1 MSNPTD
7 LSDFTLKQLF
17 HLYQL
22 SEAEQSGASTS
33 KDLNSELLSDQDLDL
48 FSKIMAKKPDE
59 SMPGDKKVA
68 GAEKNNHLSEI
79 FDSLIDD
86 IDSDL

>member
-22 SEAEQSGASTS
+22 SEADQLGLPT
-33 KDLNSELLSDQDLDL
+33 KDLKSELISDQDFDL
-48 FSKIMAKKPDE
+48 FSKILAKKPNENITDE
-59 SMPGDKKVA
+59 QQI
-68 GAEKNNHLSEI
+68 AEKDKGSHHLSEI

-86 IDSDL
+86 IDL

>member
-22 SEAEQSGASTS
+22 SEEKQSGHSS
-33 KDLNSELLSDQDLDL
+33 EGMSSELLSDQDVDL
-48 FSKIMAKKPDE
+48 FSKILARNPNENIADAE
-59 SMPGDKKVA
+59 QTVGA
-68 GAEKNNHLSEI
+68 GENNHLSEI

-86 IDSDL
+86 IDSAS